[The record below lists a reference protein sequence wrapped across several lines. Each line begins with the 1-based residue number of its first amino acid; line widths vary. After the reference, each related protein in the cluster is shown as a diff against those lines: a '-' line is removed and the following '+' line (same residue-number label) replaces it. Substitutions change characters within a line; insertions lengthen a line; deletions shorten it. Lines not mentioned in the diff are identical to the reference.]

1 MSSDIEEFRYEIISL
16 IAISFV
22 FVAYHGILIWLIN
35 KRPLITTQGQNHQVR
50 KYWVALCIDERKDI
64 LAVQTLRNYMMSSS
78 LLATTAL
85 TLSTL
90 IAAFFIKGGD
100 DASKLVEMSQ
110 SVSNKFTVEQ
120 KLFAMIILFTL
131 SFFSY
136 MQSVRISS
144 HAGTMMATSAK
155 DNVPDKPAFLTAHYI
170 SSCLFRANMYHT
182 AGTRLF
188 YAAFLTVL
196 WLFGPIISS
205 VASLL
210 LIGLL
215 ASSDFV
221 SLKDHK

>member
-1 MSSDIEEFRYEIISL
+1 MGDATDFHHEIISL

-22 FVAYHGILIWLIN
+22 FIAYHVILIWLVM
-35 KRPLITTQGQNHQVR
+35 KRPLMTTQGQNHQVR
-50 KYWVALCIDERKDI
+50 KYWVGLCLEEQKDI
-64 LAVQTLRNYMMSSS
+64 LAVQTLRNSLMSSS

-100 DASKLVEMSQ
+100 DASKLAEMSQ
-110 SVSNKFTVEQ
+110 NISDKFTVDH
-120 KLFAMIILFTL
+120 KLFVMIILFTL

-136 MQSVRISS
+136 MQSVRITS
-144 HAGTMMATSAK
+144 HASTMMATSNGSAATER
-155 DNVPDKPAFLTAHYI
+155 PAFLNAHYI

-205 VASLL
+205 IASLL
-210 LIGLL
+210 LISLL
-215 ASSDFV
+215 ASSDFSNV
-221 SLKDHK
+221 KETK